1 MFFPQA
7 LETLVCWGWLTPV
20 HTHSQLFTPTCNC
33 SHPVTLAHTCTH
45 RSHLFTL

>member
-20 HTHSQLFTPTCNC
+20 HTDLKLFTPTH
-33 SHPVTLAHTCTH
+33 S
-45 RSHLFTL
+45 RSHLLTL